1 MFDKGTNLYHIGYMG
16 IMVILVAIGLSMA
29 HTGLEEKQ
37 QYNVDLSNK
46 KDILKAVGLG
56 AAENVNEIFAES
68 VQGILLDGDGKEVTE
83 TDVAPLDIN
92 ILKESKKDRSER
104 LFPLFIYTNEEGQK
118 RYIIPMAGIGLWD
131 AIWGYVALEP
141 DLETIAG
148 VAFDHAGETPGLGA
162 EIKDKIAWGQQFVG
176 KKIFN
181 EKGEFVSVDVIK
193 GIIRNELNEVN
204 SVSGATVTSDGVE
217 DMMKEDI
224 QDYLP
229 YFKNLKN

>member
-1 MFDKGTNLYHIGYMG
+1 MFDKGTKVYHIAYMA

-56 AAENVNEIFAES
+56 SAENVNEIFRES
-68 VQGILLDGDGKEVTE
+68 VQGILLDGDGNEVTE
-83 TDVAPLDIN
+83 GDVAPLDIN
-92 ILKESKKDRSER
+92 IMKESKKDRSER

-118 RYIIPMAGIGLWD
+118 KYIVPMAGIGLWD
-131 AIWGYVALEP
+131 MIWGYVALES

-162 EIKDKIAWGQQFVG
+162 EIKDKKSWGEQFVG
-176 KKIFN
+176 KKLFN
-181 EKGEFVSVDVIK
+181 EQGEFVSIRVIK
-193 GIIRNELNEVN
+193 GNIKNELHEVN
-204 SVSGATVTSDGVE
+204 SVSGATVTSTGVE

-224 QDYLP
+224 RDYLP
-229 YFKNLKN
+229 YFKSLKK

>member
-1 MFDKGTNLYHIGYMG
+1 MFDKGTNLYHVAYMA
-16 IMVILVAIGLSMA
+16 IMVIVVAIGLSMA

-56 AAENVNEIFAES
+56 SAENVNEIFQES
-68 VQGILLDGDGKEVTE
+68 VQGIILDVDGNEMTE
-83 TDVAPLDIN
+83 TDISPLDIN

-118 RYIIPMAGIGLWD
+118 KYIVPMAGIGLWD
-131 AIWGYVALEP
+131 AIWGYVALES

-162 EIKDKIAWGQQFVG
+162 EIKDKVSWGEQFVG
-176 KKIFN
+176 KKLFN
-181 EKGEFVSVDVIK
+181 EKGEFVSVDVKK
-193 GIIRNELNEVN
+193 GIIQNELNEVN

-229 YFKNLKN
+229 YFKKLKN